1 VQRLMFVAGFIE
13 EDETKG
19 PTVTF
24 KDLSLTVVDP
34 RSPVGYK
41 TVLHPMTGRFEW
53 VSHCSDLI

>member
-1 VQRLMFVAGFIE
+1 MFVAGFIE

-53 VSHCSDLI
+53 VSHCSDLT